1 MALPDFADGVVR
13 RDAGAEQRHRHRGDR
28 QVGHDIGQHPC
39 RRVRSRFG
47 VRCLASANAH
57 RTQRAGKRALESIAT
72 TTRIVQQRGEPRMAH
87 PDEPQCAAA
96 AMRERFA

>member
-1 MALPDFADGVVR
+1 MPR
-13 RDAGAEQRHRHRGDR
+13 QRH
-28 QVGHDIGQHPC
+28 
-39 RRVRSRFG
+39 
-47 VRCLASANAH
+47 AH